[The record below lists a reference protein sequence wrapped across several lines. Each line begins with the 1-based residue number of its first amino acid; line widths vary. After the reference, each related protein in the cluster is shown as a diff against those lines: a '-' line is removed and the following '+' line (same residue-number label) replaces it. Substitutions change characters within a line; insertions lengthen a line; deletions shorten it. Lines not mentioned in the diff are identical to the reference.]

1 MLAALGHFIHRRRL
15 VVIGVWI
22 LLVAF
27 GAFGVQKMS
36 KRWFQ
41 QFSIPGYSAY
51 ETNQRVLHAFGN
63 GEAPPV
69 VLVFHSSG
77 DVTKQSGIQQ
87 AVLAAQHAAPGSRS
101 SSTLSTGSA

>member
-1 MLAALGHFIHRRRL
+1 MLAALGRVIHRRRL
-15 VVIGVWI
+15 FVIGAWI

-27 GAFGVQKMS
+27 GAFGAQKMS

-51 ETNQRVLHAFGN
+51 ETNQRIVHAFGN

-69 VLVFHSSG
+69 VLVFHSRG
-77 DVTKQSGIQQ
+77 DVTRERGIQK
-87 AVLAAQHAAPGSRS
+87 AVLAAQGAAANSRS
-101 SSTLSTGSA
+101 SSVFSTG